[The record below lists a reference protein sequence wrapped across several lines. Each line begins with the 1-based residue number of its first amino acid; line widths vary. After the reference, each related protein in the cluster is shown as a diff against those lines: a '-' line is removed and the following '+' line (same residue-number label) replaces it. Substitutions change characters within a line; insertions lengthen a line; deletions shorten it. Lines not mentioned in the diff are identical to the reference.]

1 MTMAWWSVAAAKRR
15 RVVVSL
21 IEFLIV
27 LAIIGVM
34 ADIVVPKVAGDG
46 DVISVGAL
54 DEAAVGVQR

>member
-1 MTMAWWSVAAAKRR
+1 MAWWSVAAAKRR